1 MGTTSSVPG
10 SALAPG
16 FGYLQGNATFAFPA
30 NAESIPLTV
39 AKFAAA
45 GAGLQAT
52 FSPGAVYSQPGAK
65 GNGPVAITDGTIDI
79 VITP

>member
-1 MGTTSSVPG
+1 VPG
-10 SALAPG
+10 NAAAPG
-16 FGYLQGNATFAFPA
+16 FSYIAGAAPLAFPL
-30 NAESIPLTV
+30 NADSIPVTV
-39 AKFAAA
+39 TKFAAA

-52 FSPGAVYSQPGAK
+52 FSPGAVYSQPGGK